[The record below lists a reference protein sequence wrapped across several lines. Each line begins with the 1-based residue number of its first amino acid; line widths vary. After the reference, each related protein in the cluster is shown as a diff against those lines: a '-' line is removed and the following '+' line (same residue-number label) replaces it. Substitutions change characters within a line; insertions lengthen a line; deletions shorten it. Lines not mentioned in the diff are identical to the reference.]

1 KKTII
6 LYTPGAG
13 AESMAYLKPFFI
25 TPGAFLL
32 TGFFL
37 SLSMLFTRAFVFYTI
52 VSLFTAY
59 FALYSFLLNP
69 FQEIFALNAAADFL
83 MAILPQSFQAA
94 PALIRYWM
102 HTLFYTSADLWG
114 TTVVSLLVWG
124 LANDISTHDE
134 AKFTYPLFTIAIGTS
149 GILAGKL
156 SGYFSK
162 IPYNPDWP
170 IGATQWDQ
178 CFLRIM
184 LAVLVFCFITLTT
197 YRMLL
202 LNQFHQ
208 HHMSPLAEKEVIA
221 CKSHQKKQHSLRE
234 CLTLVFRSKNL
245 LYITVVV
252 LSYNIVYTLSDFIF
266 LKRVGLAFSVDHQGD
281 SNAFLSD
288 VAMYTSIT
296 ATIFSLFVNNLS
308 LRYAGWT
315 ATALITP
322 MTFILT
328 GSLFYFAQIEVIA
341 HSQLFAGIDALN
353 LSLYA
358 GVLHIT
364 LLRGTR
370 YSVFDTTKEMAY
382 IGLTAAERLN
392 GKAVIDG
399 IVSRFGRSGGSVIL
413 FVLFAVAGN
422 SLIATI
428 PYVFFI
434 VLFLTILWFRAVLL
448 LSRTYH
454 FSLQRHVHKN
464 IDMKEESVA
473 I

>member
-1 KKTII
+1 
-6 LYTPGAG
+6 
-13 AESMAYLKPFFI
+13 
-25 TPGAFLL
+25 
-32 TGFFL
+32 
-37 SLSMLFTRAFVFYTI
+37 
-52 VSLFTAY
+52 
-59 FALYSFLLNP
+59 
-69 FQEIFALNAAADFL
+69 
-83 MAILPQSFQAA
+83 
-94 PALIRYWM
+94 
-102 HTLFYTSADLWG
+102 
-114 TTVVSLLVWG
+114 LVWG
-124 LANDISTHDE
+124 LANDISTQDE
-134 AKFTYPLFTIAIGTS
+134 AKFTYPVFTIAIGTS

-170 IGATQWDQ
+170 VGATQWDQ
-178 CFLRIM
+178 CFFRIM
-184 LAVLVFCFITLTT
+184 LAVIAFCFITLVT
-197 YRMLL
+197 YRMLI
-202 LNQFHQ
+202 LNKFDEYQ
-208 HHMSPLAEKEVIA
+208 MSPQEEKEVTISTS
-221 CKSHQKKQHSLRE
+221 KQKKPHSLRE
-234 CLTLVFRSKNL
+234 CLTLVLRSKNL
-245 LYITVVV
+245 LYITIVV

-266 LKRVGLAFSVDHQGD
+266 LKRVGLAFSIDNQAD

-288 VAMYTSIT
+288 VAMYTSIV

-322 MTFILT
+322 ITFILT
-328 GSLFYFAQIEVIA
+328 GSFFYFAQIDVIA

-353 LSLYA
+353 VSLYT
-358 GVLHIT
+358 GVLHIA

-382 IGLTAAERLN
+382 IGLSAAERLN

-413 FVLFAVAGN
+413 FILFGFVGN

-428 PYVFFI
+428 PYVFCI

-454 FSLQRHVHKN
+454 SSVQRHVGKK
-464 IDMKEESVA
+464 IDLKQASVA
-473 I
+473 L